1 MSLPP
6 PGKPTRPPPGKPAQR
21 SGASARAKGR
31 ALLDKGNTA
40 IDRAKATR
48 AGTMW
53 TQLNAVDFINSAFQ
67 FATYALLCIFPLMI
81 VVTAAAGGSFRKV
94 IISRLGLNAQAA
106 KDVDGLF
113 SSGSQ
118 ALATVTVLGW
128 VFLVLSAIGIASTL
142 QAWYQRVYDQ
152 PPSGDWL
159 RVLVTRL
166 VWVAGLLVNLWLHV
180 QLGWHVGP
188 AGGHVLIFA
197 ALFVLDVL
205 FWWWTVHIM
214 LLGRLSWR
222 AAFPAG
228 LATAFCYGGLG
239 VFSALF
245 FSKSIISDEKSY
257 GPVGVVMVLV
267 TYFIAI
273 GVVIHLGAVFGRMWN
288 ERHTAA
294 DQKTRAS
301 PQ

>member
-1 MSLPP
+1 MSPSL
-6 PGKPTRPPPGKPAQR
+6 PGKPAQR
-21 SGASARAKGR
+21 SSTSAREKGR
-31 ALLDKGNTA
+31 ALLDKGNA
-40 IDRAKATR
+40 VIDRAKATR

-53 TQLNAVDFINSAFQ
+53 TRLNAVDFINSAFQ

-81 VVTAAAGGSFRKV
+81 VITAAAGGDFRKV

-113 SSGSQ
+113 ASGGQ

-128 VFLVLSAIGIASTL
+128 VFLVLSAIGIASTV
-142 QAWYQRVYDQ
+142 QVWYQRVYDQ
-152 PPSGDWL
+152 PPSGDWIRL
-159 RVLVTRL
+159 LVNRL
-166 VWVAGLLVNLWLHV
+166 VWVAGLLINLWLHV
-180 QLGWHVGP
+180 QAGRLVGP

-197 ALFVLDVL
+197 ALFVLDVV
-205 FWWWTVHIM
+205 FWWWTVHVL

-228 LATAFCYGGLG
+228 LATGFCYGGLG

-245 FSKSIISDEKSY
+245 FSKSIINDDKSY

-294 DQKTRAS
+294 DQTARLT

>member
-1 MSLPP
+1 MSTPSP
-6 PGKPTRPPPGKPAQR
+6 AKPAKR
-21 SGASARAKGR
+21 SAAAIR
-31 ALLDKGNTA
+31 DKGQALVGKGNAA

-53 TQLNAVDFINSAFQ
+53 TRLNTVDFINSAFQ

-81 VVTAAAGGSFRKV
+81 VITAAAGGDFRKV
-94 IISRLGLNAQAA
+94 IISRLGLSPQAA
-106 KDVDGLF
+106 RDVDGLF

-118 ALATVTVLGW
+118 ALATITVLGW

-142 QAWYQRVYDQ
+142 QVWYQRVYDQ
-152 PPSGDWL
+152 PPSGDWI
-159 RVLVTRL
+159 RVLVNRL
-166 VWVAGLLVNLWLHV
+166 VWVAGVLVNLWLHV
-180 QLGWHVGP
+180 QIGRQVGP
-188 AGGHVLIFA
+188 AGHHVLIFA
-197 ALFVLDVL
+197 ALFVIDVL
-205 FWWWTVHIM
+205 FWWWTVHVL

-228 LATAFCYGGLG
+228 LATGFCYAGLG

-245 FSKSIISDEKSY
+245 FSKSIVSDEKSY

-273 GVVIHLGAVFGRMWN
+273 GVVVHLGAVLGRMWN
-288 ERHTAA
+288 ERHTATGQTTSA
-294 DQKTRAS
+294 T

>member
-1 MSLPP
+1 MSPP
-6 PGKPTRPPPGKPAQR
+6 PPAKPAKR
-21 SGASARAKGR
+21 SAAAIR
-31 ALLDKGNTA
+31 DKGQNLVGKGNA
-40 IDRAKATR
+40 VIDRAKATR

-53 TQLNAVDFINSAFQ
+53 TRLNTVDFINSAFQ

-81 VVTAAAGGSFRKV
+81 VITAAAGGDFRKV
-94 IISRLGLNAQAA
+94 IIARLGLNPQAA
-106 KDVDGLF
+106 KAVDGLF
-113 SSGSQ
+113 SSGGQ
-118 ALATVTVLGW
+118 ALATITVLGW

-152 PPSGDWL
+152 PPSGDWIRL
-159 RVLVTRL
+159 LVNRL
-166 VWVAGLLVNLWLHV
+166 VWVAGVLVNLWLHV
-180 QLGWHVGP
+180 VVGRQVGP

-205 FWWWTVHIM
+205 FWWWTVHIL
-214 LLGRLSWR
+214 LLGKLSWR

-228 LATAFCYGGLG
+228 LATGFCYAGLG

-273 GVVIHLGAVFGRMWN
+273 GVVIHLGAVLGRMWN
-288 ERHTAA
+288 ERHTATGQTTSA
-294 DQKTRAS
+294 T